1 MANYRNILGGL
12 YRSVT
17 HPRESL
23 RQLCGRLATNNPS
36 IAKTL
41 LKIDLAFEGREIERK
56 LTLGAISLID
66 GDLTSS
72 VRRLREVVAVQPT
85 LSTMYRLG
93 VDIAKS
99 EFADEEY
106 ENAISAT
113 VEDEILRN
121 MMISLFHSPKAY
133 HPSRFWLYFML
144 YNAFQIDT
152 HGLSNFKRTANNN
165 YFTWTG
171 DIHVEEQTYAL
182 ERLVANSETPN
193 PISVKPI
200 EFSQERWLKYTRFLV
215 ALYRYTK
222 ARDSLGILQ
231 KIEEPELGNP
241 IHLSIDGRRISQ
253 DLCHTVIELNAI
265 LPHIGRESDETFT
278 VYELG
283 AGHGRIGRALI
294 SLFPNARY
302 VVIDIPPALYVS
314 QWYLSSLFGKDSAFT
329 FRNFSKYEEIAEEFE
344 SARFAF
350 LLPHQAATLPSKSSD
365 LFINVCSIQEMTS
378 AHVDIWFS
386 EIDRLCKGHFY
397 TKQYFEHTNHVD
409 GFSLSKA
416 DYPVRE
422 NWLVKFD
429 RQCEAFP
436 SLFEAQYR
444 IG

>member
-1 MANYRNILGGL
+1 VANYRKMLGGI
-12 YRSVT
+12 YRAVT
-17 HPRESL
+17 HPRASL
-23 RQLCGRLATNNPS
+23 RQISRILAKNNPS
-36 IAKTL
+36 MAKAL

-56 LTLGAISLID
+56 LTLGEISLID
-66 GDLTSS
+66 GDLISS
-72 VRRLREVVAVQPT
+72 VRRLREVVAIQPT
-85 LSTMYRLG
+85 VSTMYQLG
-93 VDIAKS
+93 VDIARA
-99 EFADEEY
+99 EFTDDEY
-106 ENAISAT
+106 EKAICVT
-113 VEDEILRN
+113 VEDEMLRE
-121 MMISLFHSPKAY
+121 MMISLIHSPKIY

-152 HGLSNFKRTANNN
+152 HGLINFKRTANNN

-182 ERLVANSETPN
+182 ERLSDNSEKLN
-193 PISVKPI
+193 VISVKPL
-200 EFSQERWLKYTRFLV
+200 EFSQERWDKYTRFLV

-222 ARDSLGILQ
+222 ACDRCSILQ

-265 LPHIGRESDETFT
+265 LPHIGKASDEAFT

-314 QWYLSSLFGKDSAFT
+314 QWYLSSLFEKESVFT
-329 FRNFSKYEEIAEEFE
+329 FRNFFRYEQIAQEFE
-344 SARFAF
+344 SSRLAF

-365 LFINVCSIQEMTS
+365 LFINVCSIQEMTR
-378 AHVDIWFS
+378 AHVNLWFS
-386 EIDRLCKGHFY
+386 EINRLCKGQFY
-397 TKQYFEHTNHVD
+397 TKQYIEHMNHVD
-409 GFSLSKA
+409 GFSLNKA
-416 DYPVRE
+416 DYPVGE
-422 NWLVKFD
+422 NWSVNFD